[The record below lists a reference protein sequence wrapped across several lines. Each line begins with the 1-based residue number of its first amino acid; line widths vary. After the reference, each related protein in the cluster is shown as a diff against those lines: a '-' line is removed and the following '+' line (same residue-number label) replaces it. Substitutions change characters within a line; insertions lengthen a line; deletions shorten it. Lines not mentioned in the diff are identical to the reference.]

1 MNFRPMEFPFD
12 SNIILE
18 DHRARLEAFSE
29 VHVDLLAPIVIQNP
43 GLLRYSP
50 AKLDNRED
58 LIQYIKTHMG
68 MRQDRIKYALAV
80 YDKEKDA
87 WAGSSSFMHISERDD
102 NLEIGSTW
110 IGRRFQRTGLNRH
123 MKFLMLQYAFETLG
137 AIRVAFRVDDRNEQ
151 SKTAVL
157 AIGATYEG
165 TLRNHIR
172 MADGFIRDT
181 VCYSILVEEWPEI
194 KRTVFAKIE
203 E

>member
-1 MNFRPMEFPFD
+1 MEFPFD

-18 DHRARLEAFSE
+18 DSRARLEPLSE
-29 VHVDLLAPIVIQNP
+29 VHVDLLEPVVVQNP

-50 AKLDNRED
+50 AVLNDRKD
-58 LIQYIKTHMG
+58 LIQYIQTHMG
-68 MRQDRIKYALAV
+68 MRQDSIKYAFAV
-80 YDKEKDA
+80 CDIDKDA
-87 WAGSSSFMHISERDD
+87 YAGSSSFMHISERDD
-102 NLEIGSTW
+102 HLEIGSTW

-165 TLRNHIR
+165 TLRKHIR
-172 MADGFIRDT
+172 MADGFVRDT

-194 KRTVFAKIE
+194 RQTVFAKIQAPSS
-203 E
+203 

>member
-1 MNFRPMEFPFD
+1 MKFPFD
-12 SNIILE
+12 TNIILE
-18 DHRARLEAFSE
+18 DNRARLEPFSE
-29 VHVDLLAPIVIQNP
+29 GHVDLLEPVVIQNP
-43 GLLRYSP
+43 GLLLYSP
-50 AKLDNRED
+50 ANLDNRED
-58 LIQYIKTHMG
+58 LIQYIRTHMR
-68 MRQDRIKYALAV
+68 MRQDLIKYAFAV
-80 YDKEKDA
+80 YDKEKNA

-110 IGRRFQRTGLNRH
+110 IGKRFQRTGLNRH
-123 MKFLMLQYAFETLG
+123 MKFLMLRYAFETLG

-181 VCYSILVEEWPEI
+181 VCYSILVEEWPRI
-194 KRTVFAKIE
+194 RQTVFAKME
-203 E
+203 G